1 MKEREVDITVD
12 PYILKGNLSIPEN
25 AKGIVLF
32 VHGSGS
38 SRFSPRNQ
46 FVAKKLQE
54 ANLVTL
60 LMDLLI
66 EEEEEIDE
74 RTKEYRFD
82 IDFLAERLIGTTT
95 WLKAQNE
102 LKDMSIGYFGAST
115 GAAAALVAAA
125 ELGKEIN
132 AIVSRG
138 GRPDLADSVL
148 DEVTAATL
156 LIIGSIDYG
165 VIELNEM
172 AYSRLECTKKMEIV
186 EGATHLFEE
195 NGKLE
200 VVSDLA
206 AKWFVKYL

>member
-54 ANLVTL
+54 ANLATL